1 MNDDSQ
7 ASLDLGRNPGEGN
20 SLEDSQMFL
29 EMSPLV
35 GKTFTSRKSDPEN
48 GDHERTTTGLRG
60 SSPVHQVD
68 CGSADESDG
77 KEYRF
82 FAGSYIA
89 ENGKEPVE
97 SRGRLSVPRWRYGF
111 YSLLVVLDIVMM
123 LIAVCAVFLTWR
135 YAYDGVK
142 SHGPHSLELYVLML
156 CVIWIVSLFA
166 TGTYARHVMGEG
178 DDLYTKIVNAMVVN
192 FITVSAVSYLF
203 SMDLPRSLAIFTSL
217 LGGLF
222 TCIERCGM
230 RHLLRRRRREGKNA
244 FNAVIVGSPDG
255 IHDLVA
261 RLQSN
266 VAAGYAPIAVCPIQ
280 QTAWNPD
287 TNAPQ
292 RLAPATFV
300 ALTPAEG
307 KLRVLPF
314 NSHLAQ
320 IAKHYG
326 AHTVMVADV
335 ISRESS
341 TMRALALSAESQGL
355 ELALTANVADV
366 DGAQM
371 RMRNIPDMPILTASL
386 PQYSWMTRF
395 WKRFFDIVVSVVGII
410 LAGIPMIITAIL
422 IRHEDGGPAIYKQ
435 KRIGLYGKP
444 FTIYKF
450 RSMRVDA
457 DKIDAKLAEEMG
469 VEHAALFKLKNDPR
483 ITKIGKFIRKT
494 SIDELPQL
502 FNVLNGTMSLVG
514 PRPQQK
520 YEVDQYGALYST
532 RLLVKPGITGPWQ
545 VSGRSDLSQQEAER
559 LDVSYVE
566 NWSLTGDFVLLVK
579 TVGAV
584 LSARGSY

>member
-1 MNDDSQ
+1 MSDDSQ
-7 ASLDLGRNPGEGN
+7 ATLGVREQPLEDD
-20 SLEDSQMFL
+20 SLEDSQVFL
-29 EMSPLV
+29 ATSPLV
-35 GKTFTSRKSDPEN
+35 AEAPVPHAPKAQKAHREETAAGVHGHSSRSEEEP
-48 GDHERTTTGLRG
+48 
-60 SSPVHQVD
+60 
-68 CGSADESDG
+68 G

-89 ENGKEPVE
+89 ANAQEPME
-97 SRGRLSVPRWRYGF
+97 SKGRLSVPRWRYGF
-111 YSLLVVLDIVMM
+111 YTALVVLDVIMM
-123 LIAVCAVFLTWR
+123 LLAILVVFVAWH
-135 YAYDGVK
+135 YAYEGVR
-142 SHGPHSLELYVLML
+142 SHGPHSLEFYVLML
-156 CVIWIVSLFA
+156 CVIWVASLYA

-178 DDLYTKIVNAMVVN
+178 DDLYTKIANAMVVN

-222 TCIERCGM
+222 TGLERCGM
-230 RHLLRRRRREGKNA
+230 RHLLRHKRREGKNA
-244 FNAVIVGSPDG
+244 FNTVIVGSPEG

-261 RLQSN
+261 RLESN
-266 VAAGYAPIAVCPIQ
+266 VAVGYKPIAVCAVQ

-292 RLAPATFV
+292 RLAPAHFV
-300 ALTPAEG
+300 AATAAES

-320 IAKHYG
+320 TAKQYG
-326 AHTVMVADV
+326 AHTVMIADV
-335 ISRESS
+335 ISRDSS

-386 PQYSWMTRF
+386 PQYSWVTRF
-395 WKRFFDIVVSVVGII
+395 WKRFFDIVISLVGII
-410 LAGIPMIITAIL
+410 LAGIPMIVTAIM

-457 DKIDAKLAEEMG
+457 DKIDAQLAKEMG

-483 ITKIGKFIRKT
+483 ITKVGKFIRKT

-566 NWSLTGDFVLLVK
+566 NWSITGDFVLLAK